1 MPLFSYKALTLT
13 GETAD
18 GLETADSLE
27 QLREILSSRD
37 LILKAGRVSRGGSSL
52 GRPPLKHI
60 ANFNREL
67 TVLLRAGISIPESLS
82 LLAVRP
88 GQPRLEKALQAVA
101 AEVKRGASL
110 SDAMGKATAVFDAP
124 YRALVATGEQAG
136 ALPVCLERYQDYV
149 DLKQKVGSQVSKAMI
164 YPIVLLIVL
173 SGVLTFLFVEVI
185 PNFVSMYAEL
195 GSSLPAPTQVLIGV
209 EENFPFIALTIGGA
223 LCSVW
228 LLDRLWTSKQEGAI
242 ARDKALLRVPVF
254 GHFRRASAAAATA
267 RMLSILISSGATVPK
282 ALDVA
287 SSSVSDRYFSQVLS
301 NANRDVKDGN
311 PLAKAL
317 TEGGMFRPIALKMIQ
332 AGEASAS
339 LDKMLTAVAA
349 QQEEELATSL
359 ARLTSMMEPAVL
371 LLAGVL
377 VGGVVIA
384 MYLPIFTLTDLIK

>member
-1 MPLFSYKALTLT
+1 MPLFSYKALTMT

-18 GLETADSLE
+18 GLETADSIE
-27 QLREILSSRD
+27 QLRENPLFTRSDPQSRAREPGKP
-37 LILKAGRVSRGGSSL
+37 LL

-88 GQPRLEKALQAVA
+88 GQPRLEKALQVVA

-110 SDAMGKATAVFDAP
+110 SDAMGKAPAVFDAP

-209 EENFPFIALTIGGA
+209 EENFPFIALTIGGT

-228 LLDRLWTSKQEGAI
+228 LLDRLWTSKPEGAI

-301 NANRDVKDGN
+301 KANRDVKDGER
-311 PLAKAL
+311 LTKAL
-317 TEGGMFRPIALKMIQ
+317 TEGGLFRAIALKMIQ
-332 AGEASAS
+332 AGEASGS

-349 QQEEELATSL
+349 QQEDELATSL
-359 ARLTSMMEPAVL
+359 ARLTGLMEPAVL